1 MDVKVSNIYTTDREV
16 DSDQIESKKL
26 PTDLNWR
33 DQLKNSLK
41 TKEDFQKHLTL
52 TKEEVEGFDSGK
64 DLFNIQVTPHY
75 LSLIKKDHPED
86 PIRKM
91 IMPHKHE
98 LESLERSEKDPLGEN
113 KNRPT
118 SRLIHRYPDRVL
130 FLITDFCGIYCR
142 YCTRKHFTGKSQVF
156 PKKNE
161 YQEALD
167 YIKKSP
173 QIKEVI
179 LSGGDPLT
187 LSNEKLDRVLRDLE
201 SIKHVELIR
210 LGSRMPAACPMRLE
224 SDLLRVLK
232 RKKPVFLMSHF
243 NHHQELSNYTIE
255 KLTHFTTS
263 GVQILNQMVL
273 LNGINNH
280 EALVYRLSR
289 ELIKARVFPYY
300 MFQCDPSPGT
310 EHLKTSIQDSL
321 KIQKS
326 LWGKS
331 SGVALPI
338 YSVDIPSGGGKSYLN
353 PSSVTEASKDH
364 YKFKGF
370 DGVEAIYYNPI
381 KESKAPYIDKDSL
394 SLWSSL

>member
-1 MDVKVSNIYTTDREV
+1 MSNFFTADRDLDSNTSKTEV
-16 DSDQIESKKL
+16 DGVYLDWKK
-26 PTDLNWR
+26 
-33 DQLKNSLK
+33 QLQKSLK

-52 TKEEVEGFDSGK
+52 TEDEIEGFNLGK
-64 DLFNIQVTPHY
+64 DLFNIQVTPY
-75 LSLIKKDHPED
+75 YMSLIKKDHLED

-98 LESLERSEKDPLGEN
+98 LDFLERSEKDPLGEN
-113 KNRPT
+113 KNRPV

-142 YCTRKHFTGKSQVF
+142 YCTRKHFTGQSQAF
-156 PKKNE
+156 PKKDE

-167 YIKKSP
+167 YIKKNP

-187 LSNEKLDRVLRDLE
+187 LSNEKLDKVLGDIE
-201 SIKHVELIR
+201 AINHVELIR
-210 LGSRMPAACPMRLE
+210 LGSRLPAACPMRLE
-224 SDLLRVLK
+224 DDLLRVLK
-232 RKKPVFLMSHF
+232 RRKPVFLMSHF
-243 NHHQELSNYTIE
+243 NHHQELSDYTLE
-255 KLTHFTTS
+255 KLTHFSTS

-289 ELIKARVFPYY
+289 RLIKARVFPYY

-321 KIQKS
+321 KIQKA

-331 SGVALPI
+331 SGVSLPI
-338 YSVDIPSGGGKSYLN
+338 YSIDIPSGGGKTYLN
-353 PSSVTEASKDH
+353 PNSVTEASTDF

-370 DGVEAIYYNPI
+370 DGVEATYYNPVN
-381 KESKAPYIDKDSL
+381 EAQSPYIDEDTK